1 MTRPVDLQLSQVCEH
16 CVLEHAAEWERERE
30 STISLKQLTCLS
42 ILKYENGI
50 TRCSLAPVFLTTQ
63 HDVSLLPGDHRIFC
77 LFET

>member
-16 CVLEHAAEWERERE
+16 CVLEHVAEWESQREQ
-30 STISLKQLTCLS
+30 ISLKQLTCLS

-77 LFET
+77 LSET